1 MKYKRFGSR
10 MVLRIDRGEE
20 VLTQLHRAA
29 EQEGIR
35 LAAVSGLGAVG
46 DFTVG
51 VFTRRR
57 SSTMPTAFRGILRSS
72 RWWGPS
78 PPRTGSFMP
87 TST

>member
-35 LAAVSGLGAVG
+35 LAAVSRAGRRGGLHRGGVPHGGEAV
-46 DFTVG
+46 
-51 VFTRRR
+51 
-57 SSTMPTAFRGILRSS
+57 PC
-72 RWWGPS
+72 
-78 PPRTGSFMP
+78 PPLSGGF
-87 TST
+87 

>member
-46 DFTVG
+46 DFT
-51 VFTRRR
+51 
-57 SSTMPTAFRGILRSS
+57 MPTAFRGILRSS